1 MIKLSFLEISEI
13 KKFIDS
19 KKDMTFDEKKE
30 VINFI
35 ESRQKSFSFEEKKEL
50 VKFIEKST
58 NTSDD
63 TSTKEVPIDDII
75 TEVMNKI
82 KLDES
87 FILSINEN
95 HIEFI
100 SETVAE
106 KLKSDFNFTKQLIG
120 PPGKD
125 GEVGQPGRIGKDGK
139 TGTKAKINVDEIIN
153 KLKTDVDFIHSIRQ
167 GQQYWYAG
175 GSGGPSQQEII
186 ELIQQYGGSV
196 TGPYISTINS
206 TSGDILLSAGNNV
219 GITQVGNTFIF
230 SASTTSVS
238 AGVATVNSLIGDII
252 LSATGTNSI
261 VQFGNTIVV
270 SGVGGTGTVSGSY
283 VRTVDGLS
291 GDVGISAGT
300 NVGITKIGNTLYISA
315 SGGGS
320 TSAGVETI
328 NSIDGAVILSAG
340 PNINITNVGQTI
352 TISAANTG
360 SGTGNSYFPGGW

>member
-1 MIKLSFLEISEI
+1 MKLSFLEISEI
-13 KKFIDS
+13 KKFLES
-19 KKDMTFDEKKE
+19 KKDLTFDEKKE
-30 VINFI
+30 VVNFI
-35 ESRQKSFSFEEKKEL
+35 EGRQKSFSFEEKKEL

-58 NTSDD
+58 NTSEE
-63 TSTKEVPIDDII
+63 TPTKDVPIDEII

-87 FILSINEN
+87 FVLSINEN

-106 KLKSDFNFTKQLIG
+106 KLKSDLDFTKQLIG

-125 GEVGQPGRIGKDGK
+125 GESGQPGKDGK
-139 TGTKAKINVDEIIN
+139 SGSTGTKAKIDVKDIIN
-153 KLKTDVDFIHSIRQ
+153 KLKNDPDFINQIRQ
-167 GQQYWYAG
+167 GNQYWYAG
-175 GSGGPSQQEII
+175 GSGGPSSQEIVD
-186 ELIQQYGGSV
+186 LIQQYGGSV

-206 TSGDILLSAGNNV
+206 TSGDILLSAGSNV
-219 GITQVGNTFIF
+219 GITQVGNTFVF

-238 AGVATVNSLIGDII
+238 AGVATINSLIGDII

-270 SGVGGTGTVSGSY
+270 SSVGGTGTVSGSY
-283 VRTVDGLS
+283 VRTIDGLS

-300 NVGITKIGNTLYISA
+300 NIGITKIGNTLFISA
-315 SGGGS
+315 SGNGS
-320 TSAGVETI
+320 TSAGVQTI

-340 PNINITNVGQTI
+340 PNININSSGKTI
-352 TISAANTG
+352 TISAANNG
-360 SGTGNSYFPGGW
+360 SGTGNSYFPSGW